1 MLRIQPYF
9 PLTHGIAM
17 VDDRRVISGIVHGTC
32 CAGAMHR
39 ATTVWRC
46 TQPFSTSM
54 VLVGTVCMKNA
65 SLPPT

>member
-17 VDDRRVISGIVHGTC
+17 VDDRRVISGIVYGTC

-39 ATTVWRC
+39 ATTVHARR
-46 TQPFSTSM
+46 STKVRALEPS
-54 VLVGTVCMKNA
+54 
-65 SLPPT
+65 